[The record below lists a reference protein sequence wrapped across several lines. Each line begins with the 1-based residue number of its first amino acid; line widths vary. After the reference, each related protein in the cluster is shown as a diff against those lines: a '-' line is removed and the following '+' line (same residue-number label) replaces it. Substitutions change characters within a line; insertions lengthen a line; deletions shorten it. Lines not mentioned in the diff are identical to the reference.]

1 MTVESDADQLTAGHD
16 LRGSVDLARTVDQPV
31 GTVWQALIS
40 PQGAGIW
47 LGEGAVLGGKGESYH
62 CTDGTTGV
70 VRSYHPLEQLRV
82 SWHADD
88 YAPATLIEVD
98 LEPDGDA
105 TLVRVHHD
113 GITDAGQRATLE
125 SRWNSRL
132 DDLVAYASGMG

>member
-16 LRGSVDLARTVDQPV
+16 LRGSVDLTRTVHQPV

-40 PQGAGIW
+40 PQGTGIW

-62 CTDGTTGV
+62 CADGSTGV

-88 YAPATLIEVD
+88 YAPASLIEVD
-98 LEPDGDA
+98 LTNDGEA
-105 TLVRVHHD
+105 TTVHLHHD
-113 GITDAGQRATLE
+113 GITDAGQRAALE

-132 DDLVAYASGMG
+132 DELIAYASGMG

>member
-16 LRGSVDLARTVDQPV
+16 LRGSVDLARTVRQPV

-40 PQGAGIW
+40 PQGTGIW

-62 CTDGTTGV
+62 CTDGSTGV

-105 TLVRVHHD
+105 TTVRVHHD
-113 GITDAGQRATLE
+113 GITDAGQRAALE
-125 SRWNSRL
+125 SRWNARL
-132 DDLVAYASGMG
+132 DELVSFTSGMG

>member
-1 MTVESDADQLTAGHD
+1 MTVESDADQLTAG
-16 LRGSVDLARTVDQPV
+16 RVAIARTVSQPA
-31 GTVWQALIS
+31 GAVWQALIS

-62 CTDGTTGV
+62 CSDGTTGV

-98 LEPDGDA
+98 LVPDGD
-105 TLVRVHHD
+105 TTTIRLHHD
-113 GITDAGQRATLE
+113 GISDTGQRAALE
-125 SRWNSRL
+125 TRWNSRL
-132 DDLVAYASGMG
+132 DDLVTYASSIG